1 MTSNRTRTHRPNC
14 YKFIA
19 KIPFLP
25 QPANVHPILQ
35 ARSMRGVVG
44 PLSQWKKRKRK
55 KEKGK
60 TAGKIMEKKKTY
72 LATCKQKHFLS

>member
-1 MTSNRTRTHRPNC
+1 LLQVHRENPIPAPASQCPPHPTGKKYERSGRTALAMEE
-14 YKFIA
+14 K
-19 KIPFLP
+19 
-25 QPANVHPILQ
+25 
-35 ARSMRGVVG
+35 
-44 PLSQWKKRKRK
+44 K